1 MVIRFWIIM
10 GLVLGSLAAILFF
23 VSGAVNETNVISFV
37 VVFGTMILITII
49 RQFARSRVA

>member
-23 VSGAVNETNVISFV
+23 VSGAVNETNVIGFV